1 MKVDGLDKR
10 MHGDVFISP
19 NTLKSKRTKTA
30 PATATRV
37 DRRDSANLPEVFVR
51 VDQAAAKIDQKLT
64 IMTKILNQI
73 NSEKDD
79 IIRARLARFFNVLK
93 AFIDEALHPT
103 GDLAT
108 DRILAGKSV
117 DIHIDNTSITLQG
130 IRIKL
135 EAQHSSLNELSRS
148 PKTEDVH
155 IMMQA
160 IRKAQRDVS
169 QSSERCEKTEN
180 QPFFSEGSDNTPFK
194 KNFQPHSINWHI
206 MCTSYYM
213 KNHGTGG

>member
-1 MKVDGLDKR
+1 

-19 NTLKSKRTKTA
+19 NTLKSKQTKTA

-37 DRRDSANLPEVFVR
+37 DRRDSANLPEVFER

-160 IRKAQRDVS
+160 IRKAQRDVKKLRINL
-169 QSSERCEKTEN
+169 SSARDQIAHHSKKT
-180 QPFFSEGSDNTPFK
+180 SSLTL
-194 KNFQPHSINWHI
+194 
-206 MCTSYYM
+206 
-213 KNHGTGG
+213 

>member
-1 MKVDGLDKR
+1 M
-10 MHGDVFISP
+10 
-19 NTLKSKRTKTA
+19 
-30 PATATRV
+30 
-37 DRRDSANLPEVFVR
+37 
-51 VDQAAAKIDQKLT
+51 
-64 IMTKILNQI
+64 
-73 NSEKDD
+73 
-79 IIRARLARFFNVLK
+79 K

-135 EAQHSSLNELSRS
+135 EAQHSSLNELSKS

-160 IRKAQRDVS
+160 IRKAQRDVKKLRINL
-169 QSSERCEKTEN
+169 SSARDQIAHHSKKT
-180 QPFFSEGSDNTPFK
+180 SSLTL
-194 KNFQPHSINWHI
+194 
-206 MCTSYYM
+206 
-213 KNHGTGG
+213 

>member
-64 IMTKILNQI
+64 VMTKILNQI

-160 IRKAQRDVS
+160 IRKAQRDVKKLRINL
-169 QSSERCEKTEN
+169 SSARDQITHHSKKT
-180 QPFFSEGSDNTPFK
+180 SSLTL
-194 KNFQPHSINWHI
+194 
-206 MCTSYYM
+206 
-213 KNHGTGG
+213 